1 MNEGLNEAQV
11 AMKRRAER
19 ESLAGGVKF
28 DEGKDPWHLAPW
40 DAFRAIVIVLAY
52 GAQNYAPRNWE
63 RGMDWSRCYAAA
75 LRHLTAWWAGEPAD
89 ADTGYS
95 HLWHAG
101 CCICFLISYEI
112 RGIGKDD
119 RPKPI

>member
-19 ESLAGGVKF
+19 ESLAGRREVRRGR
-28 DEGKDPWHLAPW
+28 PWHLAPW
-40 DAFRAIVIVLAY
+40 DAF
-52 GAQNYAPRNWE
+52 APSSSFPPTARRITRRETGDAEWT
-63 RGMDWSRCYAAA
+63 GSRFTAAA

-95 HLWHAG
+95 HLSAYRLLH
-101 CCICFLISYEI
+101 LL
-112 RGIGKDD
+112 
-119 RPKPI
+119 